1 MDGYAAPDFANIEEY
16 LDSQLKKSL
25 LRFITCGSVD
35 DGKSTL
41 IGRLLY
47 ESKMIFDDQLASLK
61 NESKKFGTQ
70 GEEID
75 FALLVDGLAAEREQ
89 GITIDVAYRFFST
102 DRRKFIVAD
111 TPGHEQYTRN
121 MATGASTADLAIV
134 MIDARKGVLTQTRRH
149 SFIVSLLGIRNVV
162 LCINKMDLVGYD
174 QDVFDEIEADYREFA
189 SDFGF
194 EHIQAIP
201 VSALAGDNVVVGSEN
216 TPWYDGPPL
225 MEYLDTV
232 EIASDAQEQPFRMP
246 VQWVNRPNLDFRGFA
261 GQVVSGTIKPGDG
274 VRALP
279 SGKTSKVARVVTMG
293 ADLDEAVEGQSV
305 TLTLE
310 DEIDISRGDVICA
323 DKSPAEVSDQFQTTM
338 IWMSDSPMLP
348 GRSYVMKIGARECQ
362 MQVTEQRHRID
373 VNTRAHEAAKT
384 LGLNEIGVVNVAL
397 DREVAFDPYKAN
409 RRMGGFIVID
419 RMTNE
424 TVGLGLINFAL
435 RRASNIHR
443 QSLDVSKELRASMK
457 GQKPVMLWF
466 TGLSGAGKSTVAN
479 LVEKRLAAMGKHT
492 YTLDGDNVRHGLNND
507 LGFTDADRVENI
519 RRVGEVSKLML
530 DAGLIVLVSFISPFR
545 AERRI
550 VRQMVEEGEF
560 WEVFVDVPLDVAES
574 RDVKGLYKKARAGEI
589 KNFTGIDSPYE
600 APTDPEIH
608 VDADKLAPEE
618 AAELIISRL
627 EQAGLIGG

>member
-1 MDGYAAPDFANIEEY
+1 MNAYAAPQFASIETY

-149 SFIVSLLGIRNVV
+149 SFIVSLLGIRHVV
-162 LCINKMDLVGYD
+162 LCINKMDLVDYD
-174 QDVFDEIEADYREFA
+174 PSVYETILKEYREFA
-189 SDFGF
+189 ADFGF
-194 EHIQAIP
+194 ESIQAIP
-201 VSALAGDNVVVGSEN
+201 VSALAGDNVVTNSER
-216 TPWYDGPPL
+216 TAWYDGPPL

-232 EIASDAQEQPFRMP
+232 EIRSDVAEKPFRMP

-261 GQVVSGTIKPGDG
+261 GQVISGTIKPGEQ

-279 SGKTSKVARVVTMG
+279 SGKSSTVARIVTMG
-293 ADLDEAVEGQSV
+293 GDLDEAVEGQSV

-310 DEIDISRGDVICA
+310 DEIDISRGDVLCA
-323 DKSPAEVSDQFQTTM
+323 DKSPAEVSDQFQATM
-338 IWMSDSPMLP
+338 LWMSDSAMLP
-348 GRSYVMKIGARECQ
+348 GRSYIMKMGARECQ
-362 MQVTEQRHRID
+362 MQVTEERYRID
-373 VNTRAHEAAKT
+373 VNTRAHEAGKT
-384 LGLNEIGVVNVAL
+384 LKLNEIGVVNIAL
-397 DREVAFDPYKAN
+397 DREVAFDAYKDN

-443 QSLDVSKELRASMK
+443 QALDVSKELRASMK
-457 GQKPVMLWF
+457 GQKPVILWF

-479 LVEKRLAAMGKHT
+479 IVEKRLAAMGKHT

-519 RRVGEVSKLML
+519 RRVGEVSKLMV

-550 VRQMVEEGEF
+550 VRQMVGEGEF
-560 WEVFVDVPLDVAES
+560 WEVFVDAPLEVAEK

-600 APTDPEIH
+600 PPREPEIH
-608 VDADKLAPEE
+608 LETDKLSPEE
-618 AAELIISRL
+618 AAELVIERL
-627 EQAGLIGG
+627 ATAGFWAD

>member
-89 GITIDVAYRFFST
+89 GITIDVAYRFFAT
-102 DRRKFIVAD
+102 ERRKYIVAD

-174 QDVFDEIEADYREFA
+174 RDVFDKIEADYRAFA
-189 SDFGF
+189 ADFGF
-194 EHIQAIP
+194 ENIQAIP
-201 VSALAGDNVVVGSEN
+201 VSALAGDNIVDHSEN

-225 MEYLDTV
+225 IEYLDTV
-232 EIASDAQEQPFRMP
+232 EIASDVKDQPFRMP

-261 GQVVSGTIKPGDG
+261 GQILSGSLKPGDG

-279 SGKTSKVARVVTMG
+279 SGKSSKVARIVTMG
-293 ADLDEAVEGQSV
+293 GDLDEAVEGQSV

-310 DEIDISRGDVICA
+310 DEIDVSRGDVLCA
-323 DKSPAEVSDQFQTTM
+323 DKQPAEVSDQFQATM
-338 IWMSDSPMLP
+338 LWMSDSAMLP

-362 MQVTEQRHRID
+362 MQVTEQRYRID

-384 LGLNEIGVVNVAL
+384 LDLNEIGIVNIAL
-397 DREVAFDPYKAN
+397 DRDVAFDAYQDN

-443 QSLDVSKELRASMK
+443 QSMDIGKELRASMK

-519 RRVGEVSKLML
+519 RRVGEVAKLML

-550 VRQMVEEGEF
+550 VRQMVEDGEF

-608 VDADKLAPEE
+608 IDADRLSPE
-618 AAELIISRL
+618 AAADVVIARL
-627 EQAGLIGG
+627 EQAGLIGS

>member
-1 MDGYAAPDFANIEEY
+1 MNAYAAPDFANIEEY

-174 QDVFDEIEADYREFA
+174 EDVFDEIEANYRDFA

-201 VSALAGDNVVVGSEN
+201 VSALAGDNVVLSSEK

-457 GQKPVMLWF
+457 GQKPVILWF

-550 VRQMVEEGEF
+550 VRQMVEDGEF

-600 APTDPEIH
+600 APLEPEIRL
-608 VDADKLAPEE
+608 DTNELPAEE
-618 AAELIISRL
+618 AASAVLDRL
-627 EQAGLIGG
+627 KAEGYL

>member
-1 MDGYAAPDFANIEEY
+1 MPAYAAPQFADIETY

-89 GITIDVAYRFFST
+89 GITIDVAYRFFAT
-102 DRRKFIVAD
+102 ERRKYIVAD

-174 QDVFDEIEADYREFA
+174 RDVFDKIEADYREFA
-189 SDFGF
+189 ADFGF
-194 EHIQAIP
+194 ENIQAIP
-201 VSALAGDNVVVGSEN
+201 VSALAGDNIVDHSEN

-225 MEYLDTV
+225 IEYLDTV
-232 EIASDAQEQPFRMP
+232 EIASEVKDQPFRMP

-261 GQVVSGTIKPGDG
+261 GQILSGSLKPGDG

-279 SGKTSKVARVVTMG
+279 SGKSSKVARIVTMG
-293 ADLDEAVEGQSV
+293 GDLDEAVEGQSV

-310 DEIDISRGDVICA
+310 DEIDVSRGDVLCA
-323 DKSPAEVSDQFQTTM
+323 DKQPAEVSDQFQATM
-338 IWMSDSPMLP
+338 LWMSDSAMLP

-362 MQVTEQRHRID
+362 MQVTEQRYRID

-384 LGLNEIGVVNVAL
+384 LDLNEIGIVNIAL
-397 DREVAFDPYKAN
+397 DRDVAFDAYQDN

-443 QSLDVSKELRASMK
+443 QSMDIGKELRASMK

-519 RRVGEVSKLML
+519 RRVGEVAKLML

-550 VRQMVEEGEF
+550 VRQMVEDGEF
-560 WEVFVDVPLDVAES
+560 WEVFVDVPLDVAER

-608 VDADKLAPEE
+608 IDADRLSPE
-618 AAELIISRL
+618 AAADVVIARL
-627 EQAGLIGG
+627 EQAGLIGS

>member
-1 MDGYAAPDFANIEEY
+1 MNAYAAPQFSNIETY

-149 SFIVSLLGIRNVV
+149 SFIVSLLGIKHVV
-162 LCINKMDLVGYD
+162 LCINKMDLVDYD
-174 QDVFDEIEADYREFA
+174 QSVYETILKEYREFA
-189 SDFGF
+189 ADFGF
-194 EHIQAIP
+194 ESIQAIP
-201 VSALAGDNVVVGSEN
+201 VSALAGDNVVTNSER
-216 TPWYDGPPL
+216 TAWYDGPPL

-232 EIASDAQEQPFRMP
+232 EIRSDVAEKPFRMP

-261 GQVVSGTIKPGDG
+261 GQVISGSIKPGERI
-274 VRALP
+274 RALP
-279 SGKTSKVARVVTMG
+279 SGKSSTVSRIVTMG
-293 ADLDEAVEGQSV
+293 ADLDEAVEGQSI
-305 TLTLE
+305 TLTLD
-310 DEIDISRGDVICA
+310 DEIDISRGDVLCA
-323 DKSPAEVSDQFQTTM
+323 DQSPAEVSDQFQATM
-338 IWMSDSPMLP
+338 LWMSDSAMLP
-348 GRSYVMKIGARECQ
+348 GRSYIMKMGAREAQ
-362 MQVTEQRHRID
+362 MQVTEQRYRVD

-384 LGLNEIGVVNVAL
+384 LGLNEIGVVNIAL
-397 DREVAFDPYKAN
+397 DREVAFDAYKQN

-443 QSLDVSKELRASMK
+443 QALDVTKDLRASMK
-457 GQKPVMLWF
+457 GQKPVILWF

-479 LVEKRLAAMGKHT
+479 IVEKRLAAMGKHT

-519 RRVGEVSKLML
+519 RRVGEVSKLMV

-550 VRQMVEEGEF
+550 VRQMVGDGEF
-560 WEVFVDVPLDVAES
+560 WEVFVDAPLEVAEE

-600 APTDPEIH
+600 PPRNPEIH
-608 VDADKLAPEE
+608 LETDRMSAEE
-618 AAELIISRL
+618 AADLVIAQL
-627 EQAGLIGG
+627 QQGGIVSS

>member
-1 MDGYAAPDFANIEEY
+1 MNAYAAPQFASIETY

-149 SFIVSLLGIRNVV
+149 SFIVSLLGIRHVV
-162 LCINKMDLVGYD
+162 LCINKMDLVDYD
-174 QDVFDEIEADYREFA
+174 PSVYETILKEYREFA
-189 SDFGF
+189 ADFGF
-194 EHIQAIP
+194 ESIQAIP
-201 VSALAGDNVVVGSEN
+201 VSALAGDNVVTNSER
-216 TPWYDGPPL
+216 TAWYDGPPL

-232 EIASDAQEQPFRMP
+232 EIRSDVAEKPFRMP

-261 GQVVSGTIKPGDG
+261 GQVISGTIKPGEQ

-279 SGKTSKVARVVTMG
+279 SGKSSAVARIVTMG
-293 ADLDEAVEGQSV
+293 GDLDEAVEGQSV

-310 DEIDISRGDVICA
+310 DEIDISRGDVLCA
-323 DKSPAEVSDQFQTTM
+323 DQSPAEVSDQFQATM
-338 IWMSDSPMLP
+338 LWMSDSAMLP
-348 GRSYVMKIGARECQ
+348 GRSYIMKMGARECQ
-362 MQVTEQRHRID
+362 MQVTEERYRID
-373 VNTRAHEAAKT
+373 VNTRTHEAGKT
-384 LGLNEIGVVNVAL
+384 LKLNEIGVVNIAL
-397 DREVAFDPYKAN
+397 DREVAFDAYKDN

-443 QSLDVSKELRASMK
+443 QALDVSKELRASMK
-457 GQKPVMLWF
+457 GQKPVILWF

-479 LVEKRLAAMGKHT
+479 IVEKRLAAMGKHT

-519 RRVGEVSKLML
+519 RRVGEVSKLMV

-550 VRQMVEEGEF
+550 VRQMVGEGEF
-560 WEVFVDVPLDVAES
+560 WEVFVDAPLEVAEK

-600 APTDPEIH
+600 PPREPEIH
-608 VDADKLAPEE
+608 LETDKLSPEE
-618 AAELIISRL
+618 AAELVIERL
-627 EQAGLIGG
+627 ATAGFWAD

>member
-1 MDGYAAPDFANIEEY
+1 MPAYAAPQFADIETY

-174 QDVFDEIEADYREFA
+174 RGVFDEIEADYREFA
-189 SDFGF
+189 ADFGF
-194 EHIQAIP
+194 ETIQAIP
-201 VSALAGDNVVVGSEN
+201 VSALAGDNVVAPSAN

-232 EIASDAQEQPFRMP
+232 EIASDVQDQPFRMP

-261 GQVVSGTIKPGDG
+261 GQILSGALRPGDG

-279 SGKTSKVARVVTMG
+279 SGKSSKVARIVTMG
-293 ADLDEAVEGQSV
+293 GDLDEAVEGQSV

-310 DEIDISRGDVICA
+310 DEIDVSRGDVLCA
-323 DKSPAEVSDQFQTTM
+323 DQAPAEVSDQFQATM
-338 IWMSDSPMLP
+338 LWMSDAAMLP
-348 GRSYVMKIGARECQ
+348 GRSYIMKIGARECQ
-362 MQVTEQRHRID
+362 MQVTEQRYRVD

-384 LGLNEIGVVNVAL
+384 LDLNEIGIVNIAL
-397 DREVAFDPYKAN
+397 DREIAFDAYKDN

-443 QSLDVSKELRASMK
+443 QSMDVGKELRASMK

-519 RRVGEVSKLML
+519 RRVGEVAKLML

-550 VRQMVEEGEF
+550 VRQMVEDGEF

-600 APTDPEIH
+600 APQDPEIH
-608 VDADKLAPEE
+608 LDSDRLSPE
-618 AAELIISRL
+618 AAADVVIARL
-627 EQAGLIGG
+627 EQAGLIGS

>member
-134 MIDARKGVLTQTRRH
+134 MIDARKGVLMQTRRH

-189 SDFGF
+189 ADFGF

-293 ADLDEAVEGQSV
+293 ADLNEAVEGQSV

-550 VRQMVEEGEF
+550 VRQMVEDGEF

-608 VDADKLAPEE
+608 VDANKLAPEE

>member
-1 MDGYAAPDFANIEEY
+1 MAAYAAPEFADIETY

-102 DRRKFIVAD
+102 DLRKFIVAD

-149 SFIVSLLGIRNVV
+149 SFIVSLLGIKHVV
-162 LCINKMDLVGYD
+162 LCINKMDLVDYD
-174 QDVFDEIEADYREFA
+174 QAQYDAILKDYLAFAEPLGFD
-189 SDFGF
+189 SV
-194 EHIQAIP
+194 QAIP
-201 VSALAGDNVVVGSEN
+201 VSALAGDNIVEHSDR

-225 MEYLDTV
+225 MQYLDTV
-232 EIASDAQEQPFRMP
+232 EIQSDVQDKAFRMP

-261 GQVVSGTIKPGDG
+261 GQVLSGTVKPGDA

-279 SGKTSKVARVVTMG
+279 SGKSSKVARVVSMNG
-293 ADLDEAVEGQSV
+293 DMDEAVEGHSI

-310 DEIDISRGDVICA
+310 DEIDVSRGDVLCA
-323 DKSPAEVSDQFQTTM
+323 DQSPAEVSDQFQATM
-338 IWMSDSPMLP
+338 LWMSDQAMLP

-362 MQVTEQRHRID
+362 MQVTEPKYKID

-384 LGLNEIGVVNVAL
+384 LDLNEIGICNIAL
-397 DREVAFDPYKAN
+397 DRDIAFDPYADN

-424 TVGLGLINFAL
+424 TVGLGLLNFAL

-443 QSLDVSKELRASMK
+443 QSMDVSKEVRASMK
-457 GQKPVMLWF
+457 SQKPVVLWF

-479 LVEKRLAAMGKHT
+479 LVEKRLVTMGKHT
-492 YTLDGDNVRHGLNND
+492 YSLDGDNVRHGLNHD

-519 RRVGEVSKLML
+519 RRVGEVAKLMV

-550 VRQMVEEGEF
+550 ARQMVEDGEF
-560 WEVFVDVPLDVAES
+560 WEVHVDAPLEVAEK
-574 RDVKGLYKKARAGEI
+574 RDVKGLYKKAREGKIA
-589 KNFTGIDSPYE
+589 NFTGIDSPYE
-600 APTDPEIH
+600 APLEPELHIET
-608 VDADKLAPEE
+608 DKLTPE
-618 AAELIISRL
+618 AAADLVIQRL
-627 EQAGLIGG
+627 EMAGILDQ